1 MGEMTSSAHR
11 TLTAMHSL
19 FSLLALVGS
28 GLAISIEDSGIVCKE
43 EGFHPHPTT
52 CAKFYRCVRWSGE
65 LELVL
70 FQCAPGTIWL
80 PGDTVCAHLEGD
92 ACQIGQTSKAPSTT
106 KATTAATTP
115 ATTTQAPT
123 TEATTTTTTTAAP
136 TTSTTQGPTNT
147 GASKCA
153 RFAQRPSA
161 RYNEW
166 SDLDH
171 YGRSGL
177 VAHGDCHHFWLCF
190 WVSSADIIE
199 PHLYRCPD
207 GEIFSVNGHKC
218 APESESHTCQP
229 SEIPPPDNVP
239 VNQLDPAALL
249 RSWGLHTVQRFPWVL
264 AVF

>member
-1 MGEMTSSAHR
+1 MGSAHR

-106 KATTAATTP
+106 EATTAATTP

-123 TEATTTTTTTAAP
+123 TEATPTTTSTAAP
-136 TTSTTQGPTNT
+136 LPLPGRGDLLSERTQV
-147 GASKCA
+147 
-153 RFAQRPSA
+153 
-161 RYNEW
+161 
-166 SDLDH
+166 
-171 YGRSGL
+171 RSR
-177 VAHGDCHHFWLCF
+177 V
-190 WVSSADIIE
+190 
-199 PHLYRCPD
+199 R
-207 GEIFSVNGHKC
+207 
-218 APESESHTCQP
+218 ESHVSTFRDPSSRQRAGEP
-229 SEIPPPDNVP
+229 ARSSRSSEIVGSSHR
-239 VNQLDPAALL
+239 AAVSMGIGSFLSSKEKGSNTL
-249 RSWGLHTVQRFPWVL
+249 NLNITWQKIQ
-264 AVF
+264 A